1 MLSPHCYVN
10 AVNLSVP
17 EEVDAKLTKELLDK
31 YDLKAAGSLV
41 SNILPHIHTIKYGQA
56 GCYSGVLQSL
66 EGEKDTWPATTFHGL
81 SMSACAGPGPFPSN
95 RHLQQR

>member
-1 MLSPHCYVN
+1 MLSPYSYVN

-41 SNILPHIHTIKYGQA
+41 SNILPHIHTTKYGQA
-56 GCYSGVLQSL
+56 GCLVWSVVMIARQEGFLASYHRLSG
-66 EGEKDTWPATTFHGL
+66 
-81 SMSACAGPGPFPSN
+81 
-95 RHLQQR
+95 